1 MTQLSEWLKQHQITE
16 VECVTPDFTGI
27 ARGKIVP
34 REKFSAD
41 EGMRLPEAV
50 LVQTVTGEFA
60 DNVTPATDPDM
71 ILLPDPNSIR
81 LVPWARAMAH
91 VRREP
96 NSLIY
101 STARRPDREKQFIW
115 VGPLAPRVTWL
126 WGRAGAEH
134 LPREARDLPLYR
146 FGVVRGEAAVQDLQ
160 AHGVPPSSLAQDASN
175 AAVLKMLLSGWV
187 DVVVDT
193 ELGMAWNL
201 RLNQQPGT
209 EVQRLFKLS
218 DEGGFYYALNPDS
231 DPARVHS
238 LQAAFDKLRRS
249 GQVDALMRPY
259 LKSAHE
265 AHKPAV
271 TGTTDNTP

>member
-1 MTQLSEWLKQHQITE
+1 MPLIRTLRRLLLTTLLGLAGAAQAHGQPDLIAYTE
-16 VECVTPDFTGI
+16 QWPPYNYEEQGQVKGFATELLRALC
-27 ARGKIVP
+27 K
-34 REKFSAD
+34 
-41 EGMRLPEAV
+41 EAH
-50 LVQTVTGEFA
+50 LQCE
-60 DNVTPATDPDM
+60 
-71 ILLPDPNSIR
+71 IR